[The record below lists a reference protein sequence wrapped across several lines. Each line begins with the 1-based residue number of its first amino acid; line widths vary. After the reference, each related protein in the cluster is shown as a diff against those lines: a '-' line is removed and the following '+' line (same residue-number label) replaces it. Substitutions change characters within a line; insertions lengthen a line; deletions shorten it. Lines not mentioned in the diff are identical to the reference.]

1 MGKRS
6 VIKSLGRCIGNVA
19 LHKLL
24 LAHTNRPES
33 KNYLRSEV
41 LEYGTDAFEKAQ
53 IFNWNE
59 RDKEEIKRLAL
70 ERVTR
75 LLENYPDIEPAD
87 GEVEKLVTETIEDVM
102 P

>member
-1 MGKRS
+1 MGKHR

-24 LAHTNRPES
+24 LVHTKKPES
-33 KNYLRSEV
+33 KNYLGSEIV
-41 LEYGTDAFEKAQ
+41 EYGADAFEKAQ
-53 IFNWNE
+53 LFNWNE

-70 ERVTR
+70 QRVRR
-75 LLENYPDIEPAD
+75 LLENYSDIEPIE
-87 GEVEKLVTETIEDVM
+87 GEVEKAIKETIEDVM